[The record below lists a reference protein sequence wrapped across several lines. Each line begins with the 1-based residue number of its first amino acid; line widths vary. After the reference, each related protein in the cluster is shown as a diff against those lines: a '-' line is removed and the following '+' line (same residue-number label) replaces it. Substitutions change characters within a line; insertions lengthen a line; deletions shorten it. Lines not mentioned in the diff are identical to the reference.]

1 MMLKPAAMMKAKIL
15 AKHSSLFLQI
25 WLQKPIDWKADQK
38 PWVKCNPKKIPPKM

>member
-38 PWVKCNPKKIPPKM
+38 QTVDDA